1 MSAISLSPLSTSWSP
16 SGNSTQASVT
26 ASAQASSRVPIASAV
41 SPDVTR
47 NSVTN
52 FTPSA
57 IPEAVPSTMGD
68 TRFLHVTQ
76 WPSAMESIDVTYEA
90 IAPSQTS
97 SRQMQVWEQTPTT
110 AVDQI
115 IGRNASATTEK
126 ARFAGL
132 GSALIEQ
139 AARTGSSYRQTVVNL
154 GAVSSP
160 EKIQGKA
167 TGAMWGIQSSPSAS
181 ATFAITTQS
190 GVTVRISIADQREQ
204 RATGSGIAVQIEV
217 DGNLTQQEKDALQS
231 LAEGFDL
238 AIEGLTAESP
248 VLRLD
253 GLLKF
258 DSKLFT
264 KLEFKVDIYGVD
276 QDGVR
281 ILKLGANISAD
292 AKTREIE
299 LKSPEGTVR
308 MKTDLRQPA
317 LWGTADQKAYAVRQY
332 LSRIDKAAE
341 RGHADSGLVDLF
353 KSSFAALNGGYESAN
368 SPGRS
373 GSASISI
380 GDPVDLT
387 RDANAFSEG
396 DKSLLTG
403 LADFDASITATRRAS
418 NPRRTKEVDTF
429 EYTLK
434 QSTQVS
440 GSSPSNRG
448 FIQTQSAKLS
458 AAYHQSLHSRAAPK
472 LTSDSATQN
481 YSYEKVEDSSSTQVE
496 LGYEKDEPVR
506 ALITQA
512 ASQSLHVLKVEN
524 NKITE
529 NTAEPAHVQS
539 KQTDLLPLLK
549 QLKRQQDANQL
560 TDDEKQSQLQ
570 EWGGMVLG
578 SLATD

>member
-1 MSAISLSPLSTSWSP
+1 
-16 SGNSTQASVT
+16 
-26 ASAQASSRVPIASAV
+26 
-41 SPDVTR
+41 
-47 NSVTN
+47 
-52 FTPSA
+52 
-57 IPEAVPSTMGD
+57 MGD

-160 EKIQGKA
+160 DKIQGKA

-353 KSSFAALNGGYESAN
+353 KSSFAALNGG
-368 SPGRS
+368 
-373 GSASISI
+373 
-380 GDPVDLT
+380 
-387 RDANAFSEG
+387 
-396 DKSLLTG
+396 
-403 LADFDASITATRRAS
+403 
-418 NPRRTKEVDTF
+418 
-429 EYTLK
+429 
-434 QSTQVS
+434 
-440 GSSPSNRG
+440 
-448 FIQTQSAKLS
+448 
-458 AAYHQSLHSRAAPK
+458 
-472 LTSDSATQN
+472 
-481 YSYEKVEDSSSTQVE
+481 
-496 LGYEKDEPVR
+496 
-506 ALITQA
+506 
-512 ASQSLHVLKVEN
+512 
-524 NKITE
+524 
-529 NTAEPAHVQS
+529 
-539 KQTDLLPLLK
+539 
-549 QLKRQQDANQL
+549 
-560 TDDEKQSQLQ
+560 
-570 EWGGMVLG
+570 
-578 SLATD
+578 